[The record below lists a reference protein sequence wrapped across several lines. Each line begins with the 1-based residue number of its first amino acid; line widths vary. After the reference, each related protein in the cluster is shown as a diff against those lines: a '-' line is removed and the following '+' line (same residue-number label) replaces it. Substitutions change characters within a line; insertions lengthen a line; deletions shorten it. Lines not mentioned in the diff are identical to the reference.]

1 MSVASIAQ
9 RLSLRAPQSTS
20 LEILARLADALAL
33 PPSGGSGAAFSA
45 IKSANRDAQL
55 AAAKEVVPS
64 LGAFDRAFP
73 SFTFA
78 LATGVGKTRLMG
90 AAIAH
95 LHQAHGV
102 RHFFVVAPNLTIYEK
117 LRADFTPNTRKYVFE
132 GLADFAVT
140 PPMLITGDDWDSG
153 HALRGAGGDLFG
165 EGAVHINLFNI
176 AKFGTDDGR
185 RMRRMH
191 EAIGESYFDYL
202 AGLPDL
208 VLLMDESHRYR
219 AASSA
224 QALDDLKPLMGL
236 EFTATPQTQQGTRV
250 TPFRNIAYEYK
261 LADAIRDGFVKRPA
275 VAGRLN
281 FDADAVAQAQ
291 LDRIKLEDALVLHEK
306 TKAELTAYAQ
316 REGLARVKPFVLVIA
331 RNIEH
336 ASSLQELL
344 EGPTFHG
351 GIYAGRVI
359 TVHSNRT
366 GAEKD
371 EVIQRLL
378 RVESADE
385 PTEIVI
391 HVEKLKEGWDVTN
404 LYTIVPLR
412 AAESRTL
419 VEQSIGRGL
428 RLPYGK
434 PTGVAEVD
442 RLTIVAHDRFQE
454 IVDDAERPDS
464 PFKVERIV
472 IDPDDPLSRV
482 VAVSVA
488 PNLAGQF
495 APPPVAAPDGTIS
508 APATAPM
515 FERPEEQR
523 VASVTYDALRQFR
536 SLPSSAAL
544 QQPEQRAAIEERVRE
559 NLEATQFTLGAVVN
573 SEDIGRIVERVI
585 DAVAHGTI
593 DVPRIVLQPSGE
605 TRVSYTDFVLD
616 TSGMRYA
623 IPSEEILLAELQSRE
638 RVRLS
643 AGIVAT
649 ENRPEDYVV
658 RALIDEPDIDYD
670 AHGPLLYALAGQAVD
685 AVRGYAVDD
694 DKVTAVLAYFGR
706 DIASKVASQLRAH
719 RLEVPAEY
727 VPEVREGWAEL
738 HSLDRTAAA
747 HEPIRD
753 FRATVPERYRMR
765 QMRFG
770 GFRRCLFPEQ
780 QFHSDGERRFAVL
793 LEDEGDESLEWFR
806 PGKRDLRIFWN
817 ADNQYVPDF
826 IVETADA
833 KLIVEIKDAG
843 QVEDAEVVAKSAAA
857 GAWCGYA
864 TAHTATYGGKPWRY
878 VLVHDADV
886 VATADLAGILQRRG
900 NREG

>member
-9 RLSLRAPQSTS
+9 RLSLRAPQRAS
-20 LEILARLADALAL
+20 LDILGRLAESLAL
-33 PPSGGSGAAFSA
+33 PPRGAFSA
-45 IKSANRDAQL
+45 VKGGNRVAQL
-55 AAAKEVVPS
+55 TACQSVVPS
-64 LGAFDRAFP
+64 LDAFDRAFP

-90 AAIAH
+90 ASIAH

-102 RHFFVVAPNLTIYEK
+102 RHFFVVAPNLTIYQK
-117 LRADFTPNTRKYVFE
+117 LRADFTPNTPKYVFE

-140 PPMLITGDDWDSG
+140 PPLLITGDDWDSG
-153 HALRGAGGDLFG
+153 RGVRGAGGDLFG
-165 EGAVHINLFNI
+165 EGTIHINLFNV
-176 AKFGTDDGR
+176 AKFATDDGR
-185 RMRRMH
+185 RMRRLH

-219 AASSA
+219 AAAAA
-224 QALDDLKPLMGL
+224 QALNDLNPLLGL
-236 EFTATPQTQQGTRV
+236 EFTATPQTQQGGRV
-250 TPFRNIAYEYK
+250 TRFQNIAYEYK
-261 LADAIRDGFVKRPA
+261 LAEAIRDGFVKKPA
-275 VAGRLN
+275 VAGRIN
-281 FDADAVAQAQ
+281 FDANAVGEAQ

-306 TKAELTAYAQ
+306 TKAELTAYAL
-316 REGLARVKPFVLVIA
+316 REGVHRVKPFVLVIA
-331 RNIEH
+331 RNTEH
-336 ASSLQELL
+336 ASGLQVLL

-391 HVEKLKEGWDVTN
+391 HVEMLKEGWDVTN

-434 PTGVAEVD
+434 HTRVADVD

-454 IVDDAERPDS
+454 IVDDAERDGS
-464 PFKVERIV
+464 PFKIERVE
-472 IDPDDPLSRV
+472 IDPDDASMRV
-482 VAVSVA
+482 IPVSVA
-488 PNLAGQF
+488 PTLAAQLA
-495 APPPVAAPDGTIS
+495 APPAAAPDGTVA
-508 APATAPM
+508 APPTQPL
-515 FERPEEQR
+515 FERADQQR
-523 VASVTYDALRQFR
+523 VASATYDILRQFR

-544 QQPEQRAAIEERVRE
+544 QQPEHREAVERRVRE
-559 NLEATQFTLGAVVN
+559 HLEATQLAFGAVIENV
-573 SEDIGRIVERVI
+573 DVAQVVERVL
-585 DAVAHGTI
+585 DVVTRTTI
-593 DVPRIVLQPSGE
+593 DVPRIVLQPRGE
-605 TRVSYTDFVLD
+605 TRVSYGEFSLD
-616 TSGMRYA
+616 ISGLRYA

-643 AGIVAT
+643 AGIAAT
-649 ENRPEDYVV
+649 EQLPEDYVV

-670 AHGPLLYALAGQAVD
+670 AHGALLYRLAGQAVK

-694 DKVTAVLAYFGR
+694 SKVTAVLAYFGR
-706 DIASKVASQLRAH
+706 DIAARVAGQLRAH

-727 VPEVREGWAEL
+727 EPVVHEGWAEL
-738 HSLDRTAAA
+738 HSLERTAPV

-753 FRATVPERYRMR
+753 FRATVADRFRMR

-780 QFHSDGERRFAVL
+780 QFHSDGERRFAIL
-793 LEDEGDESLEWFR
+793 LEDERDEHLKWFR
-806 PGKRDLRIFWN
+806 PGKRDLRIFWS

-826 IVETADA
+826 VVETADV
-833 KLIVEIKDAG
+833 KLLVEIKDPDE
-843 QVEDAEVVAKSAAA
+843 VLDAEVKAKAAA
-857 GAWCGYA
+857 AVAWCRHA
-864 TAHTATYGGKPWRY
+864 SAHTATYGGKPWRY
-878 VLVHDADV
+878 LLIPGDEV
-886 VATADLAGILQRRG
+886 VATADLAGVSARSTSTA
-900 NREG
+900 